1 MIYDDFA
8 RLSHC
13 LSSRVC
19 LHESDN
25 VALGNCFSFQNF
37 FRDIC
42 PLCTILNFTA
52 IPDQLFVVEIFF
64 SVFIFLALSNSLS
77 KKILRGISSELC
89 KSHRQGGLQ
98 W

>member
-1 MIYDDFA
+1 MKVIM
-8 RLSHC
+8 
-13 LSSRVC
+13 SRWGIV
-19 LHESDN
+19 S
-25 VALGNCFSFQNF
+25 VFRI

-77 KKILRGISSELC
+77 KKYCAEFQANCASLIDRVVYSGEIR
-89 KSHRQGGLQ
+89 K
-98 W
+98 